1 MLLYVAFQREV
12 LQALLLA
19 VEAKYTCLAF
29 EKFLFLLV
37 RCLLDNDLQFFKGL
51 TTFVRANR
59 EVISM
64 NSVGVKRSMNDEIL
78 LFDRFVVVDV
88 DPLDALKQP

>member
-37 RCLLDNDLQFFKGL
+37 RCLLDDNLQSFKSL
-51 TTFVRANR
+51 VAFVGADR
-59 EVISM
+59 EVVPV
-64 NSVGVKRSMNDEIL
+64 NTV
-78 LFDRFVVVDV
+78 
-88 DPLDALKQP
+88 A